1 VGKKIVAVIQARM
14 TSTRLPGKVLL
25 PLAGAPLLQRMVER
39 VARITGLDA
48 IWLAIPEGAQ
58 HDPIIQAMDALSD
71 IGIFRGDETDVLAR
85 TYLAARRANAD
96 VIMRMTS
103 DCPLIDPEIS
113 GEILAAFLQS
123 PVTYARTAF
132 SSGYPHGF
140 DTEVFT
146 MEALSAAY
154 EEATEADE
162 REHVTPFIWR
172 RRERFPALEVDYQ
185 PDFRHWRL
193 TVDTPEDYDLV
204 SRVFARLYPQ
214 DPEFG
219 FSALKTLFAED
230 PSLLEI
236 NADSVQP
243 TVADMPGAP
252 R

>member
-1 VGKKIVAVIQARM
+1 MSKNIVAIVQARM
-14 TSTRLPGKVLL
+14 TSTRLPGKILL
-25 PLAGAPLLQRMVER
+25 PLVGAPLLQRMLER
-39 VARITGLDA
+39 VARIKGLGA
-48 IWLAIPEGAQ
+48 TWLAIPEGAQ
-58 HDPIIQAMDALSD
+58 HDPIIHAVDALSD
-71 IGIFRGDETDVLAR
+71 IRIFRGDETDVLAR
-85 TYLAARRANAD
+85 TYLAAERANAD

-113 GEILAAFLQS
+113 GEVLAAFLQS

-146 MEALSAAY
+146 MEALSAAHD
-154 EEATEADE
+154 EATEADE

-172 RRERFPALEVDYQ
+172 RSKRFPALEVDYQ

-204 SRVFARLYPQ
+204 NRVFARLYPQ
-214 DPEFG
+214 NPEFG
-219 FSALKTLFAED
+219 FSELKTLFAED

-243 TVADMPGAP
+243 TLADMPGAP
-252 R
+252 Q